1 MSGVDAQFD
10 WTFEAGP
17 GAVAVNWLASWM
29 ESFEAVSVEGLPPRE
44 EVGRIGG
51 FVGGTLP
58 KWKWNLN
65 LGYSWQDLSFGGRW
79 RHIDSMRD
87 REIEEYEIESYDYFD
102 LYASYAAGPG
112 WLDGLVLRAGVE
124 NLADREPPLVPTQV
138 QANTEPAQYDVL
150 GRRYYLNLTYRF

>member
-1 MSGVDAQFD
+1 
-10 WTFEAGP
+10 
-17 GAVAVNWLASWM
+17 
-29 ESFEAVSVEGLPPRE
+29 
-44 EVGRIGG
+44 
-51 FVGGTLP
+51 
-58 KWKWNLN
+58 
-65 LGYSWQDLSFGGRW
+65 
-79 RHIDSMRD
+79 
-87 REIEEYEIESYDYFD
+87 